1 MGRFKLLSLL
11 ASVMLVGCGPGPQR
25 TTEEGSTQSFSNAF
39 NEYEQAFQDN
49 FFAQPISLT
58 GKVVSTNNVD
68 IASAEL
74 TVTDEVQ
81 DSSFVTTTDESGRF
95 SLANLERHVVS
106 LKVTSEGYLSET
118 VIVDLKRDEAT
129 QQFDLPSIILAPDD
143 SINRM
148 VFGGDTAFGRRFL
161 DPDETTPVDQVP
173 ADNPEALIQ
182 ASDPEPGTREAL
194 QWIKPHYEAADFSV
208 VNFESPVTAQPT
220 TPHPE
225 KPFLFFTLPGSVKGL
240 QWLGVD
246 YVSLG
251 NNHVYDYLEQGL
263 SDTLTYLDS
272 YGMAHSGAGFSS
284 DDAFAPYQTVLGSTA
299 YSLISATSVSGDRYE
314 DNYVASDTK
323 GGAADLRETSTLQSV
338 IEQERGLGNAP
349 IVQLHTGKEYTFEP
363 SSFALSKLNEAA
375 DFGAALVVAHH
386 PHVAQGVGKRNGVYQ
401 LHGLGNLAFDQ
412 ARLETMLSQIG
423 RVDMQADQ
431 VSDIRMIPVYLKDYR
446 PRLIGGELADRF
458 LRRIGEYSSDYG
470 MYLAPYNGQGWA
482 FDQKDPA
489 QHEIREVTQTRT
501 IPDNGELIVDLRQLS
516 DSSESLLA
524 VQFSGESTL
533 SIGRDILMFGD
544 MEDWDTDGTVVE
556 APRWSPAGSSSQVCL
571 SERYRGVS
579 ALCSVRT
586 SDNTSDSL
594 ISFGNRVRV
603 MGDADDTP
611 NKDLSLIGYV
621 KGQNAGKVSLIS
633 AYYASSGDQTFGEEV
648 AISVDP
654 GTYGW
659 QAVSANLNMPADE
672 PVGDGV
678 DPGEENARAL
688 RLFFRQSPP
697 DIDGGIVSYD
707 DFAVINWEEELQSG
721 TQLSTPHARDFL
733 RVTGQAGSQVEL
745 QLQFEQLN
753 PGLNV
758 NP

>member
-1 MGRFKLLSLL
+1 MSRFHLLSFFVC
-11 ASVMLVGCGPGPQR
+11 AMLIGCSSGSEE
-25 TTEEGSTQSFSNAF
+25 TTEGRSTPSFNDVF

-58 GKVVSTNNVD
+58 GKVVSTNNVN

-81 DSSFVTTTDESGRF
+81 ASSVVTTTDENGHF
-95 SLANLERHVVS
+95 SFNNLKRHIVS
-106 LKVTSEGYLSET
+106 LKVTADGYLPET
-118 VIVDLKRDEAT
+118 VIVNLKLDEAT
-129 QQFDLPSIILAPDD
+129 QQFDLPSIILASAD

-161 DPDETTPVDQVP
+161 DPDETTPVNQVP

-194 QWIKPHYEAADFSV
+194 QWIKPHYEAADLSV
-208 VNFESPVTAQPT
+208 VNLETPVTAQPT

-225 KPFLFFTLPGSVKGL
+225 KSFVFFTLPDSIKGL

-263 SDTLTYLDS
+263 TTTLNNLDS
-272 YGMAHSGAGFSS
+272 YGMAHSGAGFSNEE
-284 DDAFAPYQTVLGSTA
+284 AFARHQTVLGGTA
-299 YSLISATSVSGDRYE
+299 YGLISATSVSGDQYQI
-314 DNYVASDTK
+314 NYVASDTK
-323 GGAADLRETSTLQSV
+323 GGAADLRESSTLQSV
-338 IEQERGLGNAP
+338 IEQQRAVGSVP

-363 SSFALSKLNEAA
+363 SAFALSRLNEAA
-375 DFGAALVVAHH
+375 EFGAALVVAHH
-386 PHVAQGVGKRNGVYQ
+386 PHVAQGVGKHNGVYQ

-423 RVDMQADQ
+423 RVDMHADQ
-431 VSDIRMIPVYLKDYR
+431 VSQIRMIPVYLKDYR
-446 PRLIGGELADRF
+446 PRLIGSELADRF
-458 LRRIGEYSSDYG
+458 LRRIGEYSTSYG
-470 MYLAPYNGQGWA
+470 IYLAPYNGQGWT
-482 FDQKDPA
+482 FDQKDSA
-489 QHEIREVTQTRT
+489 QHEIREVTQTLT

-516 DSSESLLA
+516 SSSESLLA
-524 VQFSGESTL
+524 VQFSGDSKL
-533 SIGRDILMFGD
+533 SVGRDILVFGD
-544 MEDWDTDGTVVE
+544 MEDWDSDATAVE
-556 APRWSPAGSSSQVCL
+556 AARWDTSRSSSSACL

-586 SDNTSDSL
+586 SDNTSDSV
-594 ISFGNRVRV
+594 ISFRNRIRV
-603 MGDADDTP
+603 MGDANDTP
-611 NKDLSLIGYV
+611 NKQLSLFGYV
-621 KGQNAGKVSLIS
+621 KGQNAGQLSLIS
-633 AYYASSGDQTFGEEV
+633 RYYASSGSQTFGEEV

-659 QAVSANLNMPADE
+659 QAVSANLTMPADM
-672 PVGDGV
+672 PVEEGMYA
-678 DPGEENARAL
+678 GEQNARAL

-697 DIDGGIVSYD
+697 ESDGGIVSYD

-721 TQLSTPHARDFL
+721 IELSTPHARDWIK
-733 RVTGQAGSQVEL
+733 VTGQAGSQIEL

-753 PGLNV
+753 PGL
-758 NP
+758 